1 MATANLTADMQ
12 RKAAIDAPGA
22 GVATVRF
29 KAADLDAVRPYA
41 KLIWSFDL
49 GAVNV
54 VIALYA
60 WIK

>member
-1 MATANLTADMQ
+1 MDGIVGKTAMR
-12 RKAAIDAPGA
+12 RKAVVDVPGA
-22 GVATVRF
+22 GVGTVQF
-29 KAADLDAVRPYA
+29 TAADLDAVRPYA